1 MRSEVFGDVHL
12 HLGAHR
18 TGSTAFQIML
28 SDNAASLGAQ
38 GMRVG
43 FPSRGRVPNGQLQT
57 YLEPQALSDPEQ
69 LEIQIAQNRA
79 DIAQIV
85 GDGEGQQSLLSE
97 ENFIGGMISFQQGK
111 FYPHA
116 RERMILLK
124 KVLQPA
130 EVGNVMLMIRAYDTL
145 FVSAF
150 RKRAENQL
158 VPNYDVVRRRQ
169 AEFEGGWP
177 KVVDDILSEL
187 KPRNL
192 FVVPYRRER
201 DDLALLGLLCPQ
213 VDTTKLQPSVGQVNA
228 SFPDAVL
235 FEIQRRRR
243 AGERLDWAE
252 KRAIHKA
259 YSGRAT
265 DQPFVKLLPKHAES
279 LRARY
284 LSDLELLR
292 GRSDITLVED

>member
-1 MRSEVFGDVHL
+1 MRSEVFGEVHL

-18 TGSTAFQIML
+18 TGSTAFQMML
-28 SDNAASLGAQ
+28 SDNADSLRAQ
-38 GMRVG
+38 GVSVG
-43 FPSRGRVPNGQLQT
+43 FPSRGQVPNGQLQT
-57 YLEPQALSDPEQ
+57 YLEHQALSDPEQ
-69 LEIQIAQNRA
+69 LKKQIAQNRA
-79 DIAQIV
+79 DIAPIV
-85 GDGEGQQSLLSE
+85 GSDEGQHSLLSE

-116 RERMILLK
+116 RDRMILLK

-177 KVVDDILSEL
+177 KVVDDILSGL

-201 DDLALLGLLCPQ
+201 DDLALLGRLCPQ
-213 VDTTKLQPSVGQVNA
+213 VDTTKLKPSTGHTNA
-228 SFPDAVL
+228 SFPDAAL

-243 AGERLDWAE
+243 AGERLGWAE
-252 KRAIHKA
+252 KRAIYEAFADK
-259 YSGRAT
+259 STR
-265 DQPFVKLLPKHAES
+265 QPFVKVFPKHEES

-292 GRSDITLVED
+292 ARSEITLVED